1 MLGLRKLIQKLKRKS
16 LNTYQSGWNMPT
28 ESSPE
33 MRNRPIAYDTV
44 TTPSYLPTEP
54 KEDKRIEKKPV
65 EVVGEITAEEPV
77 MNMQDLDVQI
87 KIVKR
92 RLKALTD
99 LDLKNNDNEKLALA
113 FLKARK
119 KYIKYK
125 NLFKWPI
132 TTSAKITDLCS
143 KYKLRSAFLEGYV
156 RNVPTEALDEL
167 EKYIDAYQTVTEGR
181 PKVELIIDDGGK
193 ETRKDPILLA
203 SSPFGRWFYVLGAWD
218 KEIEYVDDIIYKNK

>member
-28 ESSPE
+28 ESEPVV
-33 MRNRPIAYDTV
+33 MNPAITYDTAV
-44 TTPSYLPTEP
+44 PTPEYKSL
-54 KEDKRIEKKPV
+54 KEDTRIEKKPV
-65 EVVGEITAEEPV
+65 EVVGEIIAEEPV
-77 MNMQDLDVQI
+77 MNMKDLDIQI

-99 LDLKNNDNEKLALA
+99 LDIKNNSNERLALY

-119 KYIKYK
+119 KYIKRK

-132 TTSAKITDLCS
+132 TTSAKITALCS
-143 KYKLRSAFLEGYV
+143 KYKLRSAFLEGYA

-167 EKYIDAYQTVTEGR
+167 EKYINAYQTVTEGR